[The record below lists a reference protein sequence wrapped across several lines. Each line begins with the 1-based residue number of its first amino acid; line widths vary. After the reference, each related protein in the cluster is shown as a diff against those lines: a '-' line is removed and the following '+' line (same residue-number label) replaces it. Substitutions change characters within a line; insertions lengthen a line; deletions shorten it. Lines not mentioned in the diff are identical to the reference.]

1 MSRQTAKTD
10 ISAEEFDR
18 LFDEGQEDITPHL
31 DLKAARRPGL
41 ETRRVNVDFPVWMI
55 EAMDKEASR
64 LGITRQALIKVTLG
78 ERLDRQRQSRNC
90 E

>member
-18 LFDEGQEDITPHL
+18 LFDEGKEDITPFL

-41 ETRRVNVDFPVWMI
+41 ETRRVNVDFPAWMI

-64 LGITRQALIKVTLG
+64 LGITRQALIKVTMG
-78 ERLDRQRQSRNC
+78 DRLDKQGRRC